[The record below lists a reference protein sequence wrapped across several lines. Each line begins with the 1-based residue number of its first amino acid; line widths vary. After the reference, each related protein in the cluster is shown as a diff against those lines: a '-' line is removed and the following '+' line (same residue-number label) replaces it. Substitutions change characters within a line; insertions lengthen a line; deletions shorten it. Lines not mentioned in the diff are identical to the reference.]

1 MSLKQKLS
9 ENFLG
14 TETHKYYQRERDFY
28 RQFILNKKELNFCVT
43 NSKLEEIK
51 SIFLGKVMP
60 NTIDLGVI
68 LYSTIT
74 QDFGVLPYY
83 LVGGESVRLLGNASS
98 RLSRR
103 RKDKLRKTVLSV
115 ELLKQHISIT
125 AQKIEKIMRKLE
137 EIQNEGEEW
146 KQGEK

>member
-9 ENFLG
+9 EYFLG

-74 QDFGVLPYY
+74 
-83 LVGGESVRLLGNASS
+83 
-98 RLSRR
+98 LSL
-103 RKDKLRKTVLSV
+103 DINFLAFSNTSLILLSV
-115 ELLKQHISIT
+115 
-125 AQKIEKIMRKLE
+125 
-137 EIQNEGEEW
+137 
-146 KQGEK
+146 